1 MAVPYSIPSIPKRR
15 NEEEFDM
22 MGRRGRWWKQI
33 RKHYEL
39 YIMLLLPVAYIA
51 VEDPALH
58 DRMV

>member
-1 MAVPYSIPSIPKRR
+1 
-15 NEEEFDM
+15 M